1 MPQTDPLQYA
11 WAVPD
16 TVYLYDVET
25 GPLSIIW
32 DGSGTLTSP
41 VAKLYLNGTD
51 VTSTYLTG
59 GADAISGRI
68 QSSASFA
75 GTQLGGE
82 TFILQFRITESG
94 NLRAVQQYVR
104 VIKSGQPGWKQ

>member
-16 TVYLYDVET
+16 TVYVYDIET
-25 GPLSIIW
+25 GPLSLVW
-32 DGSGTLTSP
+32 DGTGTLTTP
-41 VAKLYLNGTD
+41 VSKLYLNEVD

-68 QSSASFA
+68 QSTKSFA

-82 TFILQFRITESG
+82 HFIMQFRITEGG
-94 NLRAVQQYVR
+94 NVRAVQQNVR
-104 VIKSGQPGWKQ
+104 VLKSGAKMN

>member
-16 TVYLYDVET
+16 TVYIYEVET
-25 GPLSIIW
+25 GPLSVIW
-32 DGSGTLTSP
+32 SGEGTLTSP
-41 VAKLYLNGTD
+41 VSKLYLNGVD

-59 GADAISGRI
+59 GADAVSGRI
-68 QSSASFA
+68 QSSKSFA

-82 TFILQFRITESG
+82 VYVIQFRITESG
-94 NLRAVQQYVR
+94 NLRAIQQLVK
-104 VIKSGQPGWKQ
+104 VLKSGQEK